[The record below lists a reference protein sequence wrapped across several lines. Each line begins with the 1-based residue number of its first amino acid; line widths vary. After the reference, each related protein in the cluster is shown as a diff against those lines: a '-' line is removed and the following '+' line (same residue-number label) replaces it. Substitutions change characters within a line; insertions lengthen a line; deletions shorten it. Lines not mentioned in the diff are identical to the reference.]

1 MSVFAFASLIALP
14 RCALTS
20 LMNAWIWLSCAFTL
34 PRACAA
40 AAAFSFAQ
48 SEVATPLLLENCCTS
63 VQRLDASLVTVKV
76 KLAVRVLPALSA
88 QRNVTLTGTLGQ
100 PSPFAAGVA
109 VPLIVGGVVSM
120 TVMVCVADA
129 LLKLASVAT

>member
-88 QRNVTLTGTLGQ
+88 AVAMRVCDPMPKLYAG
-100 PSPFAAGVA
+100 PFAVGQVA
-109 VPLIVGGVVSM
+109 
-120 TVMVCVADA
+120 
-129 LLKLASVAT
+129 